1 MAIIPAGG
9 SGRRMQGCAS
19 KQYLHLNGLPILVHT
34 LLRFQSLSAVDAI
47 YLVVPEGDV
56 AEVRTSI
63 VEAYA
68 LTKVTKVIPG
78 GRERQDSVGH
88 AVYALEDD
96 VQLVAVH
103 DGVRPFVTGAL
114 IHHAMRVAAT
124 DGAAV
129 VAVPA
134 KETVKIAREDLIIDY
149 TPLRDRIWITQTP
162 QVFRREILIRAYERA
177 FADGFYG
184 TDDAGLVER
193 MGVPVRLVHGS
204 YDNIKIT
211 IPDDLVAAE
220 ALMKKKEWS
229 A

>member
-9 SGRRMQGCAS
+9 SGRRMQGRAS

-34 LLRFQSLSAVDAI
+34 LRRFQGLSAIDAI

-56 AEVRTSI
+56 TQVRTAI
-63 VEAYA
+63 VEAFT

-78 GRERQDSVGH
+78 GRERQDSVRH
-88 AVYALEDD
+88 AVDALEDD
-96 VQLVAVH
+96 VRLVAVH
-103 DGVRPFVTGAL
+103 DGVRPFVSD
-114 IHHAMRVAAT
+114 AMIRQAMLVAAA

-134 KETVKIAREDLIIDY
+134 KETVKIGREDLIVDY
-149 TPLRDRIWITQTP
+149 TPARDRVWITQTP
-162 QVFRREILIRAYERA
+162 QVFRREVLVRAYEKA

-193 MGVPVRLVHGS
+193 MGFPVRLVPGS
-204 YDNIKIT
+204 YENIKIT